1 MAENKNTGSDRDRS
15 ARADWMPDS
24 LSPRTVREVLD
35 DPGHEQFPVLAAR
48 LLESTEDLDEVT
60 RYLDRDILARH
71 FRRIRISMG
80 RTGEA
85 RVRRHYWERRL
96 DEGIVDSGEVSR
108 EGEQTSLLSGAT
120 DRSSESESGPSS
132 AVQVG
137 RTIRR
142 LRERQGLTQAELG
155 ERLNVTRQAISKVE
169 QGREN
174 VTVERLQRIMRAL
187 NYRLRFNLEALPES

>member
-1 MAENKNTGSDRDRS
+1 MAENEPSGSDRRPS
-15 ARADWMPDS
+15 RADWMPDS
-24 LSPRTVREVLD
+24 LAPETVLAVLD
-35 DPGHEQFPVLAAR
+35 DPGHEQFTMLAAR

-85 RVRRHYWERRL
+85 RVRRRHWEQRL
-96 DEGIVDSGEVSR
+96 SGGSPGSGDGSR
-108 EGEQTSLLSGAT
+108 GGEQTSLLAGT
-120 DRSSESESGPSS
+120 HDPSSESESDPSS

-142 LRERQGLTQAELG
+142 LRERKGLTQAELG
-155 ERLNVTRQAISKVE
+155 ERLGVTRQAISKVE

-174 VTVERLQRIMRAL
+174 VTVDRLQRIMRAL
-187 NYRLRFNLEALPES
+187 NYRLRFNLEALPER